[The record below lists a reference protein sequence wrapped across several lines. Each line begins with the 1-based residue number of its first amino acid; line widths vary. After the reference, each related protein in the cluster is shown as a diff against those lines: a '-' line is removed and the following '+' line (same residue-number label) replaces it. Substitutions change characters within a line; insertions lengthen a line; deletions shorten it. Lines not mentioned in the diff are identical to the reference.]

1 MHLNTWGTSFRSLL
15 PGFGSCQ
22 AVRLLSPPCLFEVN
36 NLGGLE
42 GEAQLVVGR
51 E

>member
-1 MHLNTWGTSFRSLL
+1 MNLNTWGPGFLSLL

-36 NLGGLE
+36 NPEGLE
-42 GEAQLVVGR
+42 GEAQLVMGR